1 MSSSDRQPKYRQE
14 IQQVSAF
21 PLEIYIVNLGPPV
34 VSPSSGISCFSLVL
48 GRLL

>member
-14 IQQVSAF
+14 IQQVSDF
-21 PLEIYIVNLGPPV
+21 PIQIYMVSLSPVV
-34 VSPSSGISCFSLVL
+34 VSPSSGMSCFGWVL